1 MESLEPD
8 PLRRPAS
15 AVRSVALRAKSAV
28 GACHRRLHDAHP
40 YQVVVPL
47 IGAQWT
53 LATVVALAVGHSGSL
68 ALAVPQVLILGPAGL
83 IVVYEI
89 ALRLA
94 GRVFAAWAAFVWVV
108 LPFAV
113 LLYATPSLRH
123 PYAHSGLLQ
132 VIGLSGDTRL
142 AATVAFGLATYFAI
156 RAVETGAYLHACA
169 MVAAAAAGGALA
181 PREALVAVAPLAV
194 LVLSNRR
201 RLAIAAT
208 VALAACLGG
217 VAAAVGAGALSGPF
231 GRIGWT
237 DPGNALAG
245 LSENLWSG
253 RVLEWL
259 AIAGIAGTLRRS
271 PRIGAALGIAYAA
284 ALLSVGGARVP
295 LDRNV
300 LLLHALL
307 PAWFAV
313 VLVVAAIPLLAPRAT
328 TSEGRTAT
336 VSLRRFWE
344 RINRPAF
351 PHATV
356 VRDDG
361 RAVATPLWA
370 SVSIC
375 ALFTVVLG
383 IGLWNAT
390 RYPVMLGYDAQEHIA
405 YADGLISHGTTPTV
419 AAGGE
424 YYAPPGYYAV
434 AGAATW
440 VGRQIGMSEPHQAA
454 QYLNVVF
461 VLLTAALLLI
471 LARLLFPRK
480 PGVWVAA
487 LGFFSFLPVVAKTA
501 AMFHPE
507 TLNMLTSTA
516 AVTLATW
523 MLLRR
528 RFSLRWL
535 GLLAL
540 ALAADQLVRASSLF
554 TFAAVA
560 IAFLAALA
568 TPSVRAHMPLRR
580 IGLAAAAFVL
590 VAIPWYVERVAAHKT
605 QPGVSLSSLHFTEG
619 QHGGAPFFGLSL
631 DDVLNRPVRPFYKN
645 EALPETYTEI
655 WGDWSGNFAWSGY
668 SSGPSPEALTVL
680 KDQSSI
686 GALPTLLAIVGW
698 LALALLGLRR
708 RLDRISLLPLM
719 LLPVIAVGA
728 YLWRG
733 YVLPSP
739 DGDLMKAS
747 YLLTTVPAWALGFGF
762 AVERISQR
770 RLLMVGL
777 AVALL
782 VFGVLELRF
791 MLYGVR
797 DHRPIF

>member
-1 MESLEPD
+1 VLVLAP
-8 PLRRPAS
+8 
-15 AVRSVALRAKSAV
+15 VAL
-28 GACHRRLHDAHP
+28 
-40 YQVVVPL
+40 VVVY
-47 IGAQWT
+47 G
-53 LATVVALAVGHSGSL
+53 
-68 ALAVPQVLILGPAGL
+68 
-83 IVVYEI
+83 I

-94 GRVFAAWAAFVWVV
+94 GRVFAAWAALVWVV

-123 PYAHSGLLQ
+123 PYAHGGLLQ
-132 VIGLSGDTRL
+132 VTGLSDDPRL
-142 AATVAFGLATYFAI
+142 AAAVAFGAATYLAI
-156 RAVETGAYLHACA
+156 RAAETGAYLHAGA
-169 MVAAAAAGGALA
+169 MIVTAAAGSALA
-181 PREALVAVAPLAV
+181 PREALVSLAPLAV

-201 RLAIAAT
+201 RLAIVAT

-217 VAAAVGAGALSGPF
+217 IAAAVGADALSGPF
-231 GRIGWT
+231 GRVGWT
-237 DPGNALAG
+237 DAGNALAG

-259 AIAGIAGTLRRS
+259 AIGGIVGTLRRS

-284 ALLSVGGARVP
+284 AFLSVGGARDP
-295 LDRNV
+295 LAHNV
-300 LLLHALL
+300 SLLHALL

-313 VLVVAAIPLLAPRAT
+313 VLVVAAIPLLAPRTAAR
-328 TSEGRTAT
+328 EGETAT

-344 RINRPAF
+344 RLNRPAF
-351 PHATV
+351 SRATV
-356 VRDDG
+356 ARDDG

-370 SVSIC
+370 SVAIC

-390 RYPVMLGYDAQEHIA
+390 HYPVMLGYDAHEHIT
-405 YADGLISHGTTPTV
+405 YADGLISHGTTPT
-419 AAGGE
+419 AADGGE

-454 QYLNVVF
+454 QYLNIVF

-471 LARLLFPRK
+471 LARLLFPSR

-487 LGFFSFLPVVAKTA
+487 LGFFAFLPVVAKTA

-540 ALAADQLVRASSLF
+540 ALAAGQLVRASSLF

-560 IAFLAALA
+560 IAFVAALA
-568 TPSVRAHMPLRR
+568 MPSVRAHMPLRR
-580 IGLAAAAFVL
+580 IGLAAAALAL
-590 VAIPWYVERVAAHKT
+590 VAIPFYAQRIAAHKT
-605 QPGVSLSSLHFTEG
+605 QPGLSLSSLHFTQG
-619 QHGGAPFFGLSL
+619 QHHGAPFFGLSF
-631 DDVLNRPVRPFYKN
+631 DDVLNRPVRPFYEN
-645 EALPETYTEI
+645 QVLPETYTEI
-655 WGDWSGNFAWSGY
+655 WGDWTGNFAWSGY
-668 SSGPSPEALTVL
+668 SSGPSPQALTVL
-680 KDQSSI
+680 QDQSSI
-686 GALPTLLAIVGW
+686 GALPTLLAIAGW
-698 LALALLGLRR
+698 LGLATLLVRR
-708 RLDRISLLPLM
+708 RLDRVSLAPLM
-719 LLPVIAVGA
+719 LLPAIAVGA
-728 YLWRG
+728 YVWRA

-747 YLLTTVPAWALGFGF
+747 YLLTTVPAWAVGFGF
-762 AVERISQR
+762 AVERLSQR
-770 RLLMVGL
+770 RLLMFGL
-777 AVALL
+777 AAALL
-782 VFGVLELRF
+782 IFGVLELRF

-797 DHRPIF
+797 DHQPIF